1 MSQLATLSSRFLCHL
16 SSSHSFLT
24 VLAAMCA
31 VFDFRVRSF
40 VFATFGW
47 RWCVMGLF
55 CWKFLWQA
63 SSVHRLLGLCC
74 GVGCHSMFIMASAL
88 LCPRKSKNS
97 QIAALSLR
105 FMSHFF
111 SVHSLLTVLA
121 AMCFILA
128 STFAALSLLPLGGG
142 GASRAC
148 FVGSSCGKPPLS
160 IGCLVICCSVCHFMS
175 IAFFAPDK
183 KLVKMTCS
191 FNMCHNIC
199 ANKCT
204 RRHIL

>member
-16 SSSHSFLT
+16 SSSHSFLM
-24 VLAAMCA
+24 VLAAKCCIWFPRSQLCLCYLWVA
-31 VFDFRVRSF
+31 VVRH
-40 VFATFGW
+40 
-47 RWCVMGLF
+47 GLV
-55 CWKFLWQA
+55 LLEVPVA
-63 SSVHRLLGLCC
+63 S
-74 GVGCHSMFIMASAL
+74 L
-88 LCPRKSKNS
+88 LCPSVAWSLLRRRLPFHVYYGQCFLCPPKSKNS

-121 AMCFILA
+121 AMCCILA

-142 GASRAC
+142 GASWAC

-175 IAFFAPDK
+175 IAFFAPNK
-183 KLVKMTCS
+183 ELVKMTCAV
-191 FNMCHNIC
+191 NMCHNIC
-199 ANKCT
+199 TNKRT